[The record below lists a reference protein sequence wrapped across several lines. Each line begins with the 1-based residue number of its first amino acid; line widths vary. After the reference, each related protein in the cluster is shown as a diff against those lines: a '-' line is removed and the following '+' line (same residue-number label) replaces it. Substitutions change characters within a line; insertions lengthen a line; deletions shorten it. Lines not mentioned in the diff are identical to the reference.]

1 MSNIIKINAFQK
13 AFNCP
18 HCQKELM
25 PAITAVSSEVQYLYD
40 ETQVANNIC
49 SHVKYVARNVPD
61 ESWEW
66 HNFIFVVKDLIEL
79 IEAQGYLV
87 KKCTDHEN
95 NYPFSK
101 IFYSFEKDEDTFD
114 PEFGIDLPE
123 YLENLY
129 AIDCN
134 LTHFEVE
141 HTQLQLVIDEGHR
154 SIQPIT
160 SFYCFGIGL

>member
-1 MSNIIKINAFQK
+1 MSNKIKIKAWQK

-40 ETQVANNIC
+40 EMQVANNIC
-49 SHVKYVARNVPD
+49 SHVKYVASYIPD
-61 ESWEW
+61 ESGWEF
-66 HNFIFVVKDLIEL
+66 HNFIFVVKDLIEF
-79 IEAQGYLV
+79 IEAQGYITEINLGNDNSRFDG
-87 KKCTDHEN
+87 TN
-95 NYPFSK
+95 
-101 IFYSFEKDEDTFD
+101 YSFKKNGDTFD
-114 PEFGIDLPE
+114 PEFGFDVPE

-134 LTHFEVE
+134 LTHFQVE
-141 HTQLQLVIDEGHR
+141 HTQLQIVIDEGHR

-160 SFYCFGIGL
+160 SFYCFGIEL

>member
-25 PAITAVSSEVQYLYD
+25 PAITAVSHHSQYVYD
-40 ETQVANNIC
+40 EIQVANNIC

-66 HNFIFVVKDLIEL
+66 HEVIFVVKDLIEL

-87 KKCTDHEN
+87 KKHTNHEE
-95 NYPFSK
+95 NYLFSEVG
-101 IFYSFEKDEDTFD
+101 YSFKKNGDTFD
-114 PEFGIDLPE
+114 PEFGFDFPE

-154 SIQPIT
+154 SIQPLKN
-160 SFYCFGIGL
+160 FYCFGIGL